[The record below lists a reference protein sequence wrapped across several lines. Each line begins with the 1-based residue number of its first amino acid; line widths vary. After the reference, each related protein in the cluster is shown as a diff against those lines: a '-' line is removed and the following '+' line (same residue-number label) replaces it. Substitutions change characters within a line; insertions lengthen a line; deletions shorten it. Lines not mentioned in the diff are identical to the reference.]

1 MSRRA
6 RLAWTGLVVSGVL
19 ALTIPAVAAVGMEP
33 APPRPHGWIGT
44 AEDWARSLGIA
55 FAVLD
60 LAILVSLWRRV
71 RTSGLTSASK
81 QLLFFAVAILPLTIV
96 FFAYYYGLETSKSV
110 EACGSCH
117 TMDAHVRDLRD
128 PKSDTLAAVHFK
140 NRYIQENHCYTC
152 HTDYGMFGTVKAKW
166 EGLGHTVRYTT
177 GAYTLPLKIAHPY
190 PNWRCLNCHG
200 TSQKFLDPEKHPKED
215 MADLLSGK
223 TSCLECH
230 GPPHPRPKQ
239 AASR

>member
-6 RLAWTGLVVSGVL
+6 RRVAGIAVFSGLFLGASAALAVDGSVVV
-19 ALTIPAVAAVGMEP
+19 
-33 APPRPHGWIGT
+33 PRPHGWIGT
-44 AEDWARSLGIA
+44 ELDWSRALGIA
-55 FAVLD
+55 FALLD
-60 LAILVSLWRRV
+60 LILILSLWRSI
-71 RTSGLTSASK
+71 RTSGLTPGTK
-81 QLLFFAVAILPLTIV
+81 QTLFFAVAVLPLAIV
-96 FFAYYYGLETSKSV
+96 FFGYSYGLEASKSV

-117 TMDAHVRDLRD
+117 TMTPYVNDLRD
-128 PKSDTLAAVHFK
+128 PKSENLAAVHFK

-200 TSQKFLDPEKHPKED
+200 ASQKFLDPEKHPKED
-215 MADLLSGK
+215 LADMFSGK
-223 TSCLECH
+223 TSCLDCH
-230 GPPHPRPKQ
+230 GPPHPRPEEK
-239 AASR
+239 ASR